1 MWYATDF
8 NADKSNFLVG
18 NSSDSWSNGALAVAL
33 NLSYPKFSATVR
45 VVCPHLPLGYLGECR
60 TKFAAKIEF
69 SFFIFSLLWIIKQ
82 PFIKLTTR
90 LDVGNNFPLVQVVTH
105 YVFSKRKKQ
114 LVGPFSRQPGTGRTV
129 SFLTTNLMPWVRLH
143 RTKKYMDNQPSL
155 TIFFC
160 RGTLLTPYL
169 F

>member
-8 NADKSNFLVG
+8 NADKSNFLFG

-45 VVCPHLPLGYLGECR
+45 AVCPHLPLGYLGECR

-90 LDVGNNFPLVQVVTH
+90 LDVGNNFPLVQVVTR
-105 YVFSKRKKQ
+105 YVFSKIKKTTRW
-114 LVGPFSRQPGTGRTV
+114 PFLEAPWDRENRVLPNNKSYAV
-129 SFLTTNLMPWVRLH
+129 SP
-143 RTKKYMDNQPSL
+143 PS
-155 TIFFC
+155 
-160 RGTLLTPYL
+160 PYQEIYG
-169 F
+169 

>member
-45 VVCPHLPLGYLGECR
+45 AVCPHLPLGYLGEYR

-69 SFFIFSLLWIIKQ
+69 SFFIFPLLWIIKQ

-105 YVFSKRKKQ
+105 YVFSKRKKTTRW
-114 LVGPFSRQPGTGRTV
+114 PFLEVPWDRENRVLPNNESYAV
-129 SFLTTNLMPWVRLH
+129 SP
-143 RTKKYMDNQPSL
+143 PS
-155 TIFFC
+155 
-160 RGTLLTPYL
+160 PYQEIYG
-169 F
+169 